1 MASMDTDLVRGRVIG
16 GQLFRRGWYRLD
28 FWSVRHKIESNTVH
42 DNMKKDTKPGR
53 NNVEQNSRH
62 NTGKRNDELKREAA
76 QMNFFGCCVHNLF

>member
-42 DNMKKDTKPGR
+42 DNMKKDTKAGR
-53 NNVEQNSRH
+53 IMRNKTLDTILVRGTTNLK
-62 NTGKRNDELKREAA
+62 GKLHK
-76 QMNFFGCCVHNLF
+76 